1 MSGIFGNPFAGL
13 LYLTEEEMRL
23 EEVMAARRQVCR
35 SEVNWYGVHID

>member
-1 MSGIFGNPFAGL
+1 MSGIFGNPSAGL

-23 EEVMAARRQVCR
+23 EEVMAARRQVR